1 MATVNLSA
9 YDATTIPHIEHI
21 CVGIIVSQWNT
32 EITEGLF
39 SGAKKTLLDLG
50 VEENNII
57 RYDVPGSYELIYA
70 SSALQS
76 AKQVD
81 VIIALGSIIRGET
94 PHFEYISS
102 AVADGLA
109 NLNVR
114 AGRKNLAPVIFGV
127 LTDNNID
134 QSRQRSGGSL
144 GNKGVECAV
153 DAVKMTALRRKIF
166 MNK

>member
-9 YDATTIPHIEHI
+9 YNAATIPHVENI
-21 CVGIIVSQWNT
+21 CVGIIVSEWND

-39 SGAKKTLLDLG
+39 SGAENTLLELG
-50 VEENNII
+50 VAQENIL

-76 AKQVD
+76 AKKVD

-94 PHFEYISS
+94 PHFEYICA
-102 AVADGLA
+102 AVANGLA

-114 AGRKNLAPVIFGV
+114 AGRKNLAPIIFGV
-127 LTDNNID
+127 LTDNNIE
-134 QSRQRSGGSL
+134 QSRARSGGSL

-153 DAVKMTALRRKIF
+153 DAVKMTALSRKIF
-166 MNK
+166 KNK

>member
-9 YDATTIPHIEHI
+9 YDSNTIPHVDNI
-21 CVGIIVSQWNT
+21 CVGILVSQWNT

-39 SGAKKTLLDLG
+39 AGAKKTLLELG
-50 VEENNII
+50 VEEKNIV

-102 AVADGLA
+102 AVAQGIA

-134 QSRQRSGGSL
+134 QSRDRSGGSL

-153 DAVKMTALRRKIF
+153 DALKMTSFRRNIF
-166 MNK
+166 TEK